1 MELSKVGFIQT
12 SVAKYNNKLGKGI
25 HKRKYVEGGRQAMV
39 GARLTAEQR
48 AKLESL
54 VSYYTKMSGSQ
65 ATVSSVIAE
74 LIDSAEVSVDS
85 RELS

>member
-25 HKRKYVEGGRQAMV
+25 HKRKYVEGGRKAIV

-54 VSYYTKMSGSQ
+54 VNHSTKLTGVQ

-74 LIDSAEVSVDS
+74 LIDTAKCSVITS
-85 RELS
+85 ELS